1 MTLSQ
6 LSSAIINELFGGNL
20 IPLSNRALISQEQLE
35 DEVIAERELIL
46 REWYLKGTLT
56 LWDMAFSV
64 HCIPVNCDD
73 MNQCPCK
80 GLPGK
85 ITQHFEVPHLLQGLS
100 NVALLFVGSTD
111 KMVSYKVYYDIKSL
125 KYQKYRKRPID
136 EPYVYVDRAL
146 NKNGM
151 HDVWLFNAPFVKYV
165 TITGIFRDPRQ
176 LEQFSCCDSNE
187 YLEMGSISSEIL
199 RRILAKKISL
209 YRTLPPPANQIT
221 S

>member
-1 MTLSQ
+1 MTINQ
-6 LSSAIINELFGGNL
+6 LSSAIINEIFSGAL
-20 IPLSNRALISQEQLE
+20 IPLSNRALLSQEQLE
-35 DEVIAERELIL
+35 DEIISERELIL
-46 REWYLKGTLT
+46 REWYLRGTLAIGDII
-56 LWDMAFSV
+56 LSV
-64 HCIPVNCDD
+64 RCIPVQCDD

-85 ITQHFEVPHLLQGLS
+85 ITQHFEIPQLLQGLGGA
-100 NVALLFVGSTD
+100 ALFFVGSTD
-111 KMVSYKVYYDIKSL
+111 KMISYKIYYDIKSL
-125 KYQKYRKRPID
+125 NYQKYRKRPID
-136 EPYVYVDRAL
+136 EPYVYVDRSL

-165 TITGIFRDPRQ
+165 TVTGVFRDPRQ

-199 RRILAKKISL
+199 RRILAKKVSL

-221 S
+221 A

>member
-1 MTLSQ
+1 MTLEQ
-6 LSSAIINELFGGNL
+6 CSSAIINELFGGNL
-20 IPLSNRALISQEQLE
+20 ISLSNRGLISQEQIE
-35 DEVIAERELIL
+35 DEVIAERELIIK
-46 REWYLKGTLT
+46 EWYLRGSLSK
-56 LWDMAFSV
+56 WDMALSV
-64 HCIPVNCDD
+64 TCISVDCDD
-73 MNQCPCK
+73 MNKCPCK

-85 ITQHFEVPHLLQGLS
+85 VTQHFEIPQLLQGIG

-111 KMVSYKVYYDIKSL
+111 KSVSYKIYSDLKSI
-125 KYQKYRKRPID
+125 KYQKYRKKALN
-136 EPYVYVDRAL
+136 EPYVYVDRTI

-165 TITGIFRDPRQ
+165 SVVGIFRDPRQ

-187 YLEMGSISSEIL
+187 YLEMGSLSSEII
-199 RRILAKKISL
+199 RRILAKKVSL